1 MSPPELEIVIK
12 IQGDLKAPD
21 SVNEHADKGGRIAIL
36 EPSGSGKSIIMILSA
51 VYFRCFS
58 IGTYDMIILPEPADL
73 MRHGLREDSHD
84 PGQPEAVH
92 PGHS

>member
-36 EPSGSGKSIIMILSA
+36 EPSGSGKSIINEYYRLYIFAVFPSEPMI
-51 VYFRCFS
+51 
-58 IGTYDMIILPEPADL
+58 
-73 MRHGLREDSHD
+73 
-84 PGQPEAVH
+84 
-92 PGHS
+92 